1 MTVQF
6 TKNSYLGWL
15 NAAITATC
23 WALRCPTLL
32 PPYHGSLPSPRD
44 GIQAAYFAWS
54 QLEQTTI
61 VDSSKFLPLYLE
73 LTDKAEGMTSGNE
86 FIGEFINLFY
96 LIPGF
101 SELIHPTFKI
111 STFHGPCKCYPTQ
124 EGLEEI
130 NSKVQKLSLLHLEPS
145 TRSIASSLTE
155 FATQT
160 QFRSCPKC
168 GQKIQESIKRGLIE
182 APSIIAISIQR
193 DKDNDLLTISEYGR
207 EHDVKVLGT
216 VETNYTL
223 IATIQKLSKNHYV
236 ANLKSPKGSI
246 IQVDDNKKPVIVT
259 QEEIGKSEIFLFRKI
274 NKAIKGGK
282 RPVEQNEDS
291 DTSSSH
297 SSNASSSHS
306 PKKIMKMQQVS
317 LEDHFGYTYR
327 KGLIH
332 IFNDLDLMIK

>member
-32 PPYHGSLPSPRD
+32 LSYLGPLPSPRD

-73 LTDKAEGMTSGNE
+73 LTDKAEGTTSRND
-86 FIGEFINLFY
+86 FIGEFIELFY

-101 SELIHPTFKI
+101 SEHIHPTFKI

-130 NSKVQKLSLLHLEPS
+130 NSKVQKLPLLHLVPS

-160 QFRSCPKC
+160 QFKSCPNC
-168 GQKIQESIKRGLIE
+168 GQKVQESIKRGLFK

-193 DKDNDLLTISEYGR
+193 NKDNDLITISDYGQ

-259 QEEIGKSEIFLFRKI
+259 QEEIRKSEIFLFRKI
-274 NKAIKGGK
+274 DTTMKGKK

-297 SSNASSSHS
+297 SSKPSSSHS
-306 PKKIMKMQQVS
+306 QKKIMKMQQVS
-317 LEDHFGYTYR
+317 LEDHFDYIYR
-327 KGLIH
+327 KGLLYSI
-332 IFNDLDLMIK
+332 I

>member
-23 WALRCPTLL
+23 WALRCPTFLL
-32 PPYHGSLPSPRD
+32 PYLGPLPSPRD

-73 LTDKAEGMTSGNE
+73 LTDKAEGTTSRND
-86 FIGEFINLFY
+86 FIGEFIELFY

-101 SELIHPTFKI
+101 SEHIHPTFKI

-130 NSKVQKLSLLHLEPS
+130 NSKVQKLPLLHLVPS

-160 QFRSCPKC
+160 QFKSCPNC
-168 GQKIQESIKRGLIE
+168 GQKVQESIKRGLFK

-193 DKDNDLLTISEYGR
+193 NKDNDLITISDYGQ

-259 QEEIGKSEIFLFRKI
+259 QEEIRKSEIFLFRKI
-274 NKAIKGGK
+274 DTTMKGKK

-297 SSNASSSHS
+297 SSKPSSSHS
-306 PKKIMKMQQVS
+306 QKKIMKMQQVS
-317 LEDHFGYTYR
+317 LEDHFDYIYR
-327 KGLIH
+327 KGLLYSI
-332 IFNDLDLMIK
+332 I

>member
-6 TKNSYLGWL
+6 TKNSHLGWL

-23 WALRCPTLL
+23 WALRCPTSL
-32 PPYHGSLPSPRD
+32 PPYHGALPSPQD

-73 LTDKAEGMTSGNE
+73 LTDKAEGMTSENE
-86 FIGEFINLFY
+86 SVGEFIKLFY

-101 SELIHPTFKI
+101 SEHIHPTFKI
-111 STFHGPCKCYPTQ
+111 SMFHGPCKCYPTQ
-124 EGLEEI
+124 EGLEEV
-130 NSKVQKLSLLHLEPS
+130 NSKVQKLPLLHLEP
-145 TRSIASSLTE
+145 TRSIASSLIE

-160 QFRSCPKC
+160 QFLPCPQC
-168 GQKIQESIKRGLIE
+168 GQKRQESIKRGLIK

-193 DKDNDLLTISEYGR
+193 DNNDLVTISDYGP

-216 VETNYTL
+216 EETHYTL
-223 IATIQKLSKNHYV
+223 IATIQPSTPNHYV

-274 NKAIKGGK
+274 NMAIRGEK
-282 RPVEQNEDS
+282 RPGEQNEDS

-297 SSNASSSHS
+297 SSKASSSHS
-306 PKKIMKMQQVS
+306 QRKIMKMQQVS

-327 KGLIH
+327 KGLLYSI
-332 IFNDLDLMIK
+332 I